1 MSQAID
7 QDADYPANSDF
18 DPLDP
23 DYLADP
29 YPYFA
34 RLRRKTPVF
43 YAPKIDFW
51 VLSCYED
58 IQNVVKDPETFSN
71 VRVQEPLHS
80 LTDEAQ
86 ERLKQGVRVT
96 PTTSTADP
104 PLHRR
109 TGKHAARAFSAKRVA
124 GLEDRI
130 REIANDLID
139 QMISEGRADMVDK
152 FAFPLPASVVFSL
165 IGYPEE
171 DTEMLKS
178 WCFDRLKI
186 TWGSPLPEEQLE
198 TVEKMTSFFDYIENF
213 VHDRA
218 KDLQDDY
225 TSDLLRIRAEDEDNL
240 SLDEVVS
247 IDYSL
252 SFAGHETTTTLIL
265 NGLRQLL
272 SRTGLWDEL
281 RGDPSLIE
289 NAVEESL
296 RYDTSV
302 PAWRRSTTR
311 PVEIAG
317 VEVPEGARLMLLL
330 ASANR
335 DESVFEEPDE
345 FDIRRENAAK
355 HIAFSHGIHFCLGAP
370 LARLEAHIAFELLTQ
385 RLPDLW
391 LSPPDQEFEFD
402 PNMSFRGPKELWAEW
417 TPGKSAPAPH

>member
-1 MSQAID
+1 MSQTID

-130 REIANDLID
+130 LRGARRYGG
-139 QMISEGRADMVDK
+139 QVRV
-152 FAFPLPASVVFSL
+152 PAPGVRSVQL
-165 IGYPEE
+165 
-171 DTEMLKS
+171 
-178 WCFDRLKI
+178 DRL
-186 TWGSPLPEEQLE
+186 P
-198 TVEKMTSFFDYIENF
+198 
-213 VHDRA
+213 
-218 KDLQDDY
+218 
-225 TSDLLRIRAEDEDNL
+225 
-240 SLDEVVS
+240 
-247 IDYSL
+247 
-252 SFAGHETTTTLIL
+252 
-265 NGLRQLL
+265 
-272 SRTGLWDEL
+272 
-281 RGDPSLIE
+281 
-289 NAVEESL
+289 
-296 RYDTSV
+296 
-302 PAWRRSTTR
+302 RRR
-311 PVEIAG
+311 H
-317 VEVPEGARLMLLL
+317 
-330 ASANR
+330 R
-335 DESVFEEPDE
+335 D
-345 FDIRRENAAK
+345 A
-355 HIAFSHGIHFCLGAP
+355 
-370 LARLEAHIAFELLTQ
+370 
-385 RLPDLW
+385 
-391 LSPPDQEFEFD
+391 
-402 PNMSFRGPKELWAEW
+402 KELVL
-417 TPGKSAPAPH
+417 